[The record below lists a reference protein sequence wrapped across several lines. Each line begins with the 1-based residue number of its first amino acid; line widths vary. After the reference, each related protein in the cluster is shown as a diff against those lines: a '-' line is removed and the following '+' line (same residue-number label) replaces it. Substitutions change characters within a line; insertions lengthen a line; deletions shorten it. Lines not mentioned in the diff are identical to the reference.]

1 MRTNLMLASALV
13 LSLAG
18 TGCATK
24 KYVAK
29 SVAPVESRVTGT
41 EAKNVEQ
48 DKQLTDQGKQ
58 IGDHAQ
64 QIDALGTDL
73 SRTKERLT
81 DADAKA
87 VAAGQAAQKAGERAD
102 TAQTAAD
109 GARSFA
115 AQGLQQADQHTT
127 QVQHTLERTMDA
139 MNKFKLLQSETVLFS
154 VGQAKLT
161 PEGKASLDEIARMAD
176 GQTRFVIEVQG
187 FTDKTGSAAANEA
200 LSQARATTVSRYLVN
215 EHKIPVRSINTMG
228 SGYALPVADDK
239 TRDGRKMNRRVEI
252 RLWVPE
258 ASSSTSTVA
267 GVGGQGQ

>member
-1 MRTNLMLASALV
+1 MKTNLMMASALV
-13 LSLAG
+13 LTLAG

-41 EAKNVEQ
+41 ETKNTEQ
-48 DKQLTDQGKQ
+48 DKQLADEAKQ
-58 IGDHAQ
+58 IGDHGQ

-87 VAAGQAAQKAGERAD
+87 VAAGQAAQRAAERAD
-102 TAQTAAD
+102 GAQAAAD

-115 AQGLQQADQHTT
+115 AQGLQQADQRST
-127 QVQHTLERTMDA
+127 QIEHTMDA
-139 MNKFKLLQSETVLFS
+139 MNKFKMMQSETVLFS
-154 VGQAKLT
+154 INQSTLSKDA
-161 PEGKASLDEIARMAD
+161 KASLDELAKSAD
-176 GQTRFVIEVQG
+176 GLGRYVIEVQG
-187 FTDKTGSAAANEA
+187 FTDKTGSPTANEA
-200 LSQARATTVSRYLVN
+200 LSQARAAAVSRYLVN
-215 EHKIPVRSINTMG
+215 EHKIAVRNITTLG

-258 ASSSTSTVA
+258 AGSSSATVA
-267 GVGGQGQ
+267 SAGGQGQ